1 MTISAPV
8 SGTWSIEMKILYF
21 ARIRQIVGRS
31 DEALDPPSTVRT
43 VSELIDF
50 LAARDPSCAAAF
62 ADRRT
67 LRAAVDK
74 KHAQLDASIAGASE
88 VAFFPPVTGG

>member
-1 MTISAPV
+1 
-8 SGTWSIEMKILYF
+8 MKILYF
-21 ARIRQIVGRS
+21 ARVRQIVGRS
-31 DEALDPPSTVRT
+31 EDRIEIPASIAT

-50 LAARDPSCAAAF
+50 LSQRDEGCAAAF

-74 KHAQLDASIAGASE
+74 AHVQLDASLLGARE

>member
-1 MTISAPV
+1 
-8 SGTWSIEMKILYF
+8 MKVLYF
-21 ARIRQIVGRS
+21 ARVRQIVGRGQ
-31 DEALDPPSTVRT
+31 DEVNVPPDVKT
-43 VSELIDF
+43 VSELMDF
-50 LAARDPSCAAAF
+50 LSTRDDGCAAAF

-74 KHAQLDASIAGASE
+74 THVQLDGSIAGASE

>member
-1 MTISAPV
+1 
-8 SGTWSIEMKILYF
+8 MKVLYF
-21 ARIRQIVGRS
+21 ARVRQIVGRAE
-31 DEALDPPSTVRT
+31 DMIELPPEISTV
-43 VSELIDF
+43 SMLIDF
-50 LAARDPSCAAAF
+50 LSQRDEGCAAAF

-74 KHAQLDASIAGASE
+74 THVPLDASILGASE